1 MSSKVHIVFGN
12 ISKTE
17 NIENY
22 IQEKICN
29 PNSENYSDI
38 EEKVQAIEVHKMA
51 QQLAKTLATLTE
63 PEIATLENI
72 PNGVAIQKNL
82 QKDIDCFIRETDA
95 ILPLSVSE
103 KVVSNGKTVSFLLK
117 DWKGYKQGTPFVK
130 RTTNL
135 SVLYFFRPDL
145 RIENGRL
152 LDVSKPNIELPFR
165 AMNLPLQT
173 GTGFSSGADWTDGVK
188 VLVDGLMGMA
198 PPPFDLLGAA
208 LLAMV
213 WPNGSSTNWEVI
225 YESIRQIIIEELDK
239 QTLTNTY
246 AEMRGVLDYV
256 SSEYVHLAEDP
267 KTPKETLQSKLEFY
281 NHTLYTKIVSIFQE
295 DRYAHASLGNFL
307 VAASTHLALFQERA
321 LQDPN
326 HLQDPLNSPYTKTLI
341 QKAQEYANHVD
352 KVIPKIA
359 AARATKISG
368 LKVDQKCTASS
379 IGDLICSYSY
389 YYTDLKTGKNSKLIG
404 REPGE
409 KALEKKWKTKAE
421 KHRQNYITSVKN
433 NTTAALQ
440 MTAGTV
446 AKKWRELADNPIPL
460 VTS

>member
-1 MSSKVHIVFGN
+1 MSSKIHVVFGS

-22 IQEKICN
+22 IQAKICK
-29 PNSENYSDI
+29 PKSENYSDI
-38 EEKVQAIEVHKMA
+38 EEEVQTLEVHKMA
-51 QQLAKTLATLTE
+51 QQLTKTLTSLSE
-63 PEIATLENI
+63 PEIATLNNI
-72 PNGVAIQKNL
+72 PNAIDIQKKL
-82 QKDIDCFIRETDA
+82 QDDIDCFIRETDA
-95 ILPLSVSE
+95 ILPLAANE
-103 KVVSNGKTVSFLLK
+103 KILPNGKTVSFLLK

-130 RTTNL
+130 RVTNI

-145 RIENGRL
+145 KMEEGQL
-152 LDVSKPNIELPFR
+152 LDISRPDAEMPSHLLNF
-165 AMNLPLQT
+165 PLQT
-173 GTGFSSGADWTDGVK
+173 GAGLSADADWTAGIK

-213 WPNGSSTNWEVI
+213 WPNGSSTNWEII

-246 AEMRGVLDYV
+246 AELRGVLDYV

-267 KTPKETLQSKLEFY
+267 KTPKETLQEKLEFY
-281 NHTLYTKIVSIFQE
+281 NHTLYTKILSIFQD
-295 DRYAHASLGNFL
+295 DRYANASLGNFL
-307 VAASTHLALFQERA
+307 VAASAHLALFQERA

-326 HLQDPLNSPYTKTLI
+326 HQGNPLNSPYTKTLI

-359 AARATKISG
+359 AARVTKISG

-389 YYTDLKTGKNSKLIG
+389 YYTDQKTGKNSELIG

-409 KALEKKWKTKAE
+409 KALEKKWKAKAD
-421 KHRQNYITSVKN
+421 KHRTDYITSVRN
-433 NTTAALQ
+433 STTAALQ

-446 AKKWRELADNPIPL
+446 AKKWRELANNPIPVL
-460 VTS
+460 TS